1 MTRTT
6 TSAARTAA
14 SAGSGYQKITMA
26 VLNFD
31 PVIRVHSGVGNL
43 TWNSNIVYGVGSFG
57 GMSSPK
63 EGVELENYDLE
74 LTLSG
79 LKAEYLS
86 IALNQSARGKRAYV
100 YEAFMDQAV
109 GQIIDAPFTVY
120 VGRMVNKVIR
130 QGSQRSISV
139 RCESIFADW
148 DRPAVFRYTNEIQ
161 QARFPGDKG
170 FEYVAQMVEKELLW
184 GRS

>member
-6 TSAARTAA
+6 TTAGRTAA
-14 SAGSGYQKITMA
+14 SSGSGYQKITLA

-43 TWNSNIVYGVGSFG
+43 IWSGNTVYGAGSFG
-57 GMSSPK
+57 AMTSPK
-63 EGVELENYDLE
+63 EGVELQNYDLE
-74 LTLSG
+74 LTISG

-100 YEAFMDQAV
+100 YEAFMDATLGV
-109 GQIIDAPFTVY
+109 IIDSPFTVY
-120 VGRMVNKVIR
+120 VGRMNNKVIR
-130 QGSQRSISV
+130 QGSQRSISI

-148 DRPAVFRYTNEIQ
+148 DRPAVYRYTNETQ

-170 FEYVAQMVEKELLW
+170 LEYVAQMVEKELLW
-184 GRS
+184 GRA